1 MHVPIHHAYG
11 LMRRADGLAAARAL
25 RHLVHTHRLVGPAF
39 AVAHARRTQPA
50 APLGR
55 VGHALLRVPIAD
67 DPPAAAAG
75 FETRRA
81 GGVVALGAETL
92 VSRAVCHP
100 ARLTDARVLLAGGL
114 LIHAAAG
121 DAVVGAEIL
130 GAHRAAQRAGITGA
144 VPFLVPAHD
153 ELGGRAAAM
162 RACHHPRR
170 RSRERPLSRELGA
183 AAMRRS
189 KLPLRTLHEHASLDE
204 LERMHDRLD
213 L

>member
-81 GGVVALGAETL
+81 GGVVALGAESF
-92 VSRAVCHP
+92 VQRAVRQP
-100 ARLTDARVLLAGGL
+100 AGLADARVLLASGL
-114 LIHAAAG
+114 PIHVAVS
-121 DAVVGAEIL
+121 DAVIGAEVF
-130 GAHRAAQRAGITGA
+130 GAHGAVQRAGITRA
-144 VPFLVPAHD
+144 VSPVVLAHD
-153 ELGGRAAAM
+153 
-162 RACHHPRR
+162 
-170 RSRERPLSRELGA
+170 
-183 AAMRRS
+183 
-189 KLPLRTLHEHASLDE
+189 
-204 LERMHDRLD
+204 
-213 L
+213 

>member
-1 MHVPIHHAYG
+1 MHVPIHRAHG
-11 LMRRADGLAAARAL
+11 LMRRADGLGAARAL

-100 ARLTDARVLLAGGL
+100 ARLTDPRVLLAGGL

-121 DAVVGAEIL
+121 DAAWMSS
-130 GAHRAAQRAGITGA
+130 
-144 VPFLVPAHD
+144 PPA
-153 ELGGRAAAM
+153 
-162 RACHHPRR
+162 
-170 RSRERPLSRELGA
+170 RSTRG
-183 AAMRRS
+183 
-189 KLPLRTLHEHASLDE
+189 
-204 LERMHDRLD
+204 
-213 L
+213 